1 MAQPTKIIRRSEVDV
16 NELREQEL
24 HELEEQLLM
33 HKDTLLNLF
42 RLLEQLDDHEVFN
55 ALNAAL
61 AKSDPILTR
70 VLKALNETELDK
82 AIRNLLLIS
91 QGLGKFKLDELEPMT
106 LKINKGFERS
116 TKQHQTM
123 SIFSLMKVLVS
134 PTFIKGALFL
144 TTFVQGFGYD
154 AEQLKQEQG
163 IVDPVQTDTGDLK
176 QHKVEHTRRNSNVWM
191 DVTLGAAVLSTSILL
206 YKKFNH

>member
-123 SIFSLMKVLVS
+123 GIFSLMKVLVS

-163 IVDPVQTDTGDLK
+163 VLDPVQTDTGDLK

>member
-1 MAQPTKIIRRSEVDV
+1 M
-16 NELREQEL
+16 
-24 HELEEQLLM
+24 
-33 HKDTLLNLF
+33 
-42 RLLEQLDDHEVFN
+42 
-55 ALNAAL
+55 
-61 AKSDPILTR
+61 
-70 VLKALNETELDK
+70 
-82 AIRNLLLIS
+82 
-91 QGLGKFKLDELEPMT
+91 G
-106 LKINKGFERS
+106 
-116 TKQHQTM
+116 
-123 SIFSLMKVLVS
+123 IFSLMKVLVS

>member
-123 SIFSLMKVLVS
+123 GIFSLMKVLVS

>member
-123 SIFSLMKVLVS
+123 GIFSLMKVLVS

-144 TTFVQGFGYD
+144 TTFIQGFGYD